1 MIGLRRSIRLDLSQG
16 VTSQVDGIQ
25 SISNHRGEAGNP
37 GLPVISYPD
46 PGNRIHGG
54 QPVPGPAADEGDP
67 ARGRLGRAFGASPAG
82 NLSDRSGHEPD
93 TLPSVTSSPPAGNRA
108 LPKPL
113 RLLETAPL
121 GPLFGGLLIAA
132 AVFLSFLAWSQLTEI
147 GGRPYFGA
155 QIWFELLQAIIVGY
169 APAAC
174 TISLRGALRDLDDL
188 QGVLDLSP
196 VDFETERQALTRF
209 PPGPLLVAAVLGA
222 AVGLALPFYP
232 PGWVGGVRPELG
244 DPIFTW
250 ALLRNPLML
259 GLYGWIIYIEVEV
272 ARRISRIGERF
283 ARVDLLDLA
292 PLRPF
297 ARRGLRSVL
306 LWVVL
311 SVLLSLLFLA
321 PWSSDPAL
329 AFLVM
334 VFVLAAALL
343 LLPAWGVHRRILAA
357 KQAELAR
364 VREVMRTG
372 RQSLLESAAAVST
385 PPGRM
390 ADIVAYEARV
400 ASIATWPFDLST
412 LVRFAL
418 YVALGLGSWLGA
430 AMVERLV
437 SAALG

>member
-1 MIGLRRSIRLDLSQG
+1 
-16 VTSQVDGIQ
+16 V
-25 SISNHRGEAGNP
+25 
-37 GLPVISYPD
+37 
-46 PGNRIHGG
+46 
-54 QPVPGPAADEGDP
+54 
-67 ARGRLGRAFGASPAG
+67 
-82 NLSDRSGHEPD
+82 
-93 TLPSVTSSPPAGNRA
+93 
-108 LPKPL
+108 
-113 RLLETAPL
+113 
-121 GPLFGGLLIAA
+121 IAA
-132 AVFLSFLAWSQLTEI
+132 AVFLAFLAWERLTGI
-147 GGRPYFGA
+147 GGRLDFGA
-155 QIWFELLQAIIVGY
+155 QVWFELLQAVIVGY

-174 TISLRGALRDLDDL
+174 TISLRGVLRDLDDL
-188 QGVLDLSP
+188 RGVLDLSP
-196 VDFETERQALTRF
+196 VEFERERQALTHFQPR
-209 PPGPLLVAAVLGA
+209 PLLVAAALGA

-232 PGWVGGVRPELG
+232 AGWVGGARPEFG
-244 DPIFTW
+244 DPILTW
-250 ALLRNPLML
+250 ALLRNVLML
-259 GLYGWIIYIEVEV
+259 GLYGWTIYIEVEV

-311 SVLLSLLFLA
+311 SVFLSLLFLA

-329 AFLVM
+329 AFLGL
-334 VFVLAAALL
+334 VFLLAAALL

-357 KQAELAR
+357 KQSELAR
-364 VREVMRTG
+364 VREVVRSE
-372 RQSLLESAAAVST
+372 RQSLLEPAAAAST

-390 ADIVAYEARV
+390 ADIVAYEARI

-437 SAALG
+437 SAVLG

>member
-1 MIGLRRSIRLDLSQG
+1 
-16 VTSQVDGIQ
+16 
-25 SISNHRGEAGNP
+25 
-37 GLPVISYPD
+37 
-46 PGNRIHGG
+46 
-54 QPVPGPAADEGDP
+54 
-67 ARGRLGRAFGASPAG
+67 
-82 NLSDRSGHEPD
+82 
-93 TLPSVTSSPPAGNRA
+93 VTSSPPAGSRA
-108 LPKPL
+108 LPRPL
-113 RLLETAPL
+113 HLLDAAPL
-121 GPLFGGLLIAA
+121 GPLSGGLLIAA
-132 AVFLSFLAWSQLTEI
+132 AVFLAFLAWTQLTGIWE
-147 GGRPYFGA
+147 RLDFA
-155 QIWFELLQAIIVGY
+155 TQVWFELLQAVIVGY

-188 QGVLDLSP
+188 RGALDLSP
-196 VDFETERQALTRF
+196 VEFESERQALTRF
-209 PPGPLLVAAVLGA
+209 SPGPLLAAAVLGA

-232 PGWVGGVRPELG
+232 PGWVGGVRPEFG

-250 ALLRNPLML
+250 ALLRNVLML
-259 GLYGWIIYIEVEV
+259 GLYGWTIYIEVEV

-311 SVLLSLLFLA
+311 SMLLSLLFLA
-321 PWSSDPAL
+321 PWSPDPAL
-329 AFLVM
+329 AFLAL

-357 KQAELAR
+357 KEAELVR
-364 VREVMRTG
+364 VREVMRSG
-372 RQSLLESAAAVST
+372 RQSLLESPAAGSI

-390 ADIVAYEARV
+390 ADLVAYEARV

-437 SAALG
+437 SATLG

>member
-1 MIGLRRSIRLDLSQG
+1 M
-16 VTSQVDGIQ
+16 T
-25 SISNHRGEAGNP
+25 
-37 GLPVISYPD
+37 
-46 PGNRIHGG
+46 
-54 QPVPGPAADEGDP
+54 
-67 ARGRLGRAFGASPAG
+67 
-82 NLSDRSGHEPD
+82 
-93 TLPSVTSSPPAGNRA
+93 
-108 LPKPL
+108 
-113 RLLETAPL
+113 
-121 GPLFGGLLIAA
+121 
-132 AVFLSFLAWSQLTEI
+132 
-147 GGRPYFGA
+147 
-155 QIWFELLQAIIVGY
+155 GY

-174 TISLRGALRDLDDL
+174 AISLRGALRDLDDL
-188 QGVLDLSP
+188 RGALELSP
-196 VDFETERQALTRF
+196 VEFESERQALTRF
-209 PPGPLLVAAVLGA
+209 SPGPLLVAAVLGA
-222 AVGLALPFYP
+222 AVGLALPFYS
-232 PGWVGGVRPELG
+232 PGWVGGRPAFG
-244 DPIFTW
+244 DPVFTW
-250 ALLRNPLML
+250 ALLRNVLML
-259 GLYGWIIYIEVEV
+259 GLYAWTIYIEVEV
-272 ARRISRIGERF
+272 ARRISRIGERS

-292 PLRPF
+292 PLHPF

-329 AFLVM
+329 AFLAL

-364 VREVMRTG
+364 IREVMRNG
-372 RQSLLESAAAVST
+372 RQSLLESGAPGST

-390 ADIVAYEARV
+390 ADVVAYEARV

-437 SAALG
+437 SAVLG